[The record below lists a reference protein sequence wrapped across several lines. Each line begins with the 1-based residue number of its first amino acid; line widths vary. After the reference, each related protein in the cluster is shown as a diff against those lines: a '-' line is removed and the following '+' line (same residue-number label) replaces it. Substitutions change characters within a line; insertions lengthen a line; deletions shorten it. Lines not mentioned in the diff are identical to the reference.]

1 MENIINYVKTQSN
14 PFNIKEFNAVDSLIL
29 SQISNIVLNN
39 FVGSID
45 SIKEHI
51 LFKDLLKTDF
61 SPEMFNVPYGESI
74 KKLLFYSCSSPRFK
88 EIRINYYISK
98 NDPISEKQ
106 FSAITF
112 ILNNK
117 YAYIGFAGTDFSII
131 GWKEDFNMSLS
142 NAVPS
147 QLEGVDYV
155 NTVAK
160 LIPHDLYIGGHSKGG
175 NIAIY
180 ASMNC
185 HSEISNRIK
194 KIYSHDSPGFRDEI
208 IKSEAFNKIKNKI
221 HRTLPHSSIIGMLF
235 ENQEGYHVVKSNG
248 LGGINQHNPFS
259 WKVKNSNFIY
269 LDKIS
274 LSSKHTS
281 DSLHKLIDKL
291 SDEKRK
297 VFIDS
302 LFDIFSATD
311 SESFIEIAH
320 NWKKNIPIILD
331 SLKTMDEEMK
341 SIIIQLI
348 KALL

>member
-1 MENIINYVKTQSN
+1 
-14 PFNIKEFNAVDSLIL
+14 
-29 SQISNIVLNN
+29 
-39 FVGSID
+39 
-45 SIKEHI
+45 
-51 LFKDLLKTDF
+51 
-61 SPEMFNVPYGESI
+61 MFNVPYGESI
-74 KKLLFYSCSSPRFK
+74 KKLLFYSCSSPRFR

-147 QLEGVDYV
+147 QLEGVNYV
-155 NTVAK
+155 NTIAK

-341 SIIIQLI
+341 SIILQLI